1 MVIDYQ
7 LCSCYHHDGYVL
19 QIPSSPKKLNI
30 CRAMA
35 PCGMPR
41 PCPWRAPRPHCW
53 PQLSQR
59 PPSGADESMDDG
71 TRKPKGLWFIG
82 FIWIYMDLW
91 TVSNYLWTEIIRL
104 PLHDGSPNSPN
115 TMEKWVDS
123 PQSIVPT
130 ANGGWVEVFSACLM
144 IFAP

>member
-1 MVIDYQ
+1 MLLLPSWW
-7 LCSCYHHDGYVL
+7 LCSSNTI
-19 QIPSSPKKLNI
+19 IPK
-30 CRAMA
+30 AMA

-71 TRKPKGLWFIG
+71 MRKPKGLWFIG
-82 FIWIYMDLW
+82 LIWIYDL
-91 TVSNYLWTEIIRL
+91 YRIIYEL
-104 PLHDGSPNSPN
+104 KLLGYHYMMGVQIVQ
-115 TMEKWVDS
+115 THEKWGDS